1 MGFEARQLPVK
12 ILYTLNRERTQK
24 FVAKPANLL
33 PVHAENATST
43 IGLLNVSDCLDIIL
57 KVCPELSEFSEY
69 SDYSLYSVDYS
80 ESELPLLAHGLLS
93 SHLNHTIP
101 RSGQYVA
108 GRIGRSGLYAQTL
121 EIELCF
127 TPLIKRKLAALQHGF
142 ESVPALPSDD
152 ILPAQAMKSM
162 PISFSP
168 NQKYASLRE
177 KHPVLPSSQAPPLP
191 SSTSSRSHSD
201 MPSVPSSDF
210 ALGAKRISPRKRF
223 SASLFIPPS
232 SPPRSISQS
241 RPAPVP
247 VPSRRTRGSR
257 IDEQLSHAIALG
269 EAPEFCHNC
278 GDIRTSTWRKIVI
291 DGKEHNLCNACGLYY
306 KTKNV
311 MRPSELFNRRSRTS
325 KSLLSRTPTPNPIVL
340 PSAVPSSEAVSEEP
354 KDEPT
359 PADATPDANELPNQ
373 PSSPGKPESS
383 SEPAAPSTPDIE
395 SNKENIPPEARF
407 LQLATPNKRP
417 DQFAGGSGSARRW
430 LRTHIF
436 SRSDDDVF
444 EAFMQSPSKRYS
456 NQQAADFDF
465 RVQKLY
471 ITSGPSISSSPP
483 LYHLDENIEGSWFA
497 ENHESGT

>member
-12 ILYTLNRERTQK
+12 ILYTISRERNQK
-24 FVAKPANLL
+24 FVVKPPNLL

-43 IGLLNVSDCLDIIL
+43 IGLLNVSECLELIL

-80 ESELPLLAHGLLS
+80 ETELPLLAHGLLS
-93 SHLNHTIP
+93 SHIDHSVVS
-101 RSGQYVA
+101 SGQYAA
-108 GRIGRSGLYAQTL
+108 GKIGRSGLYSQTL

-127 TPLIKRKLAALQHGF
+127 IPLVKRKFAVLQHGF
-142 ESVPALPSDD
+142 ESGPALPSDES
-152 ILPAQAMKSM
+152 LPAQAMKSM

-168 NQKYASLRE
+168 DQKYASLRE
-177 KHPVLPSSQAPPLP
+177 THSVLSSQRSALPSSA
-191 SSTSSRSHSD
+191 SSRSHSD

-210 ALGAKRISPRKRF
+210 TLGAKRISPRKRF

-232 SPPRSISQS
+232 SPPRSTSAQS
-241 RPAPVP
+241 RPTPAQAPVAN
-247 VPSRRTRGSR
+247 RRTRGSR

-291 DGKEHNLCNACGLYY
+291 HGKEHNLCNACGLYY
-306 KTKNV
+306 KTKKV
-311 MRPSELFNRRSRTS
+311 MRPSELFNRRSRTTT
-325 KSLLSRTPTPNPIVL
+325 KSLNSRTSTPNPIVL
-340 PSAVPSSEAVSEEP
+340 PAAAPSSSETVSEDP
-354 KDEPT
+354 KDEAT
-359 PADATPDANELPNQ
+359 PADASPEANELPAQ
-373 PSSPGKPESS
+373 PSSPGKNESS
-383 SEPAAPSTPDIE
+383 SEPAAPSTPDTE

-407 LQLATPNKRP
+407 MQLATPNKRP

-436 SRSDDDVF
+436 SRSEDDVF

-471 ITSGPSISSSPP
+471 ITNGPSISSSPP
-483 LYHLDENIEGSWFA
+483 LYHLDENIEGSWFEEA
-497 ENHESGT
+497 Q